1 MGCEVCCVSEMCD
14 MRSPPGTVG
23 IIYCGSF
30 IWSLFAPFGVGCVGD
45 CKSCLPVSRAFM
57 VGG

>member
-1 MGCEVCCVSEMCD
+1 MSKMCD
-14 MRSPPGTVG
+14 MRSPSGTVG